1 VSLPFFGWY
10 RDALPRVGICDDE
23 VLIAVS
29 KVFGDA
35 FGEGVE
41 WAAEEDVVWGVWH
54 DLHLEIYV
62 NIIEGETDVAEA
74 AVRFSDGGVGGLHLQ
89 RVFYL

>member
-1 VSLPFFGWY
+1 MSPY
-10 RDALPRVGICDDE
+10 SVGICDGE

-41 WAAEEDVVWGVWH
+41 RAAEEDVVWGVWH
-54 DLHLEIYV
+54 DLHLKIDV
-62 NIIEGETDVAEA
+62 NIVEGEADVAEA
-74 AVRFSDGGVGGLHLQ
+74 AVCFSDGGVGGLHLQ
-89 RVFYL
+89 RSFYL